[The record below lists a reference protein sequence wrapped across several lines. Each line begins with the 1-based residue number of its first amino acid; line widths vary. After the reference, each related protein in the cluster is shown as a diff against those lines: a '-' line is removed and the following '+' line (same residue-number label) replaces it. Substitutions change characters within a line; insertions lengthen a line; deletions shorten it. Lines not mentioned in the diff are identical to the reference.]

1 MYLDYSKI
9 EFDKNGVPE
18 MPELVLKTLGGNT
31 LGVIPGVFNLKM
43 NIKFSEPSE
52 ISFDVPAKIDGVDN
66 PFYDFVVGHKLIYTK
81 HYGVYVIMN
90 PKSEEDGILDVKHIQ
105 GYSYEKT
112 LESKKFFLE
121 EGTFN
126 FWNPASPTD
135 TVIGRILEIA
145 VGWSVGYIAPTLIGR
160 YRTFDKYDDYLLSFM
175 YNSAPKKFRCIF
187 VFDTYKKTINAY
199 DADAELTNLPIYL
212 DFDNL
217 LESLEIEELDDEL
230 VTAIRPYGADGL
242 DVRGVNPI
250 GTNWIYDISYFI
262 ANGDIKEPLA
272 SKWRAWQR
280 SILNN
285 QLYYKGLV
293 AMQAS
298 ATARLLSERAVLSDL
313 KGELENLT
321 AQQSVTIQAIAMETT
336 AAGKSNQQ
344 AVLEGINRQIASK
357 KAEIGNQE
365 SAIASVN
372 EQLDVNNPSS
382 YTARI
387 QAITKSLA
395 ITNYFTSSEYEELS
409 NYFIEQDVTEDTFVA
424 TSVDTSINGSTYSI
438 SNGSISV
445 AGSSISEVDLRA
457 DFGKRMYVMAGGT
470 FSLSGTPAL
479 SGDIIRGTLEVS
491 SNNSYVLSFYAGTI
505 RTSNKTAP
513 SGMITMSG
521 TLSGLSSDISAVT
534 VNGITTREGKTL
546 RFTSRSGSLF
556 LTANV
561 SDYQKYSVQMEL
573 FEYAVNVLDD
583 LAIPTYEFSVDSANF
598 IFAKEFAPFR
608 NKLELGK
615 GVYLNIGDKR
625 AITPYI
631 IEFELDFEEHN
642 QFSIVF
648 SNRFKR
654 HDYVNTL
661 KDMLESS
668 YSTSRSFDASKYI
681 YNQAV
686 GQTSMVSK
694 FLSDSL
700 EAAKN
705 TIIGAANQTVVID
718 GAGIHVGGDSKYEIR
733 IVDRMI
739 AITDDNWASAKM
751 AIGLF
756 ASEKVGKY
764 FGVNAEVIG
773 GRLVVGNNLIIENEN
788 DRGVMQFKVDSTGAW
803 LYNASFVLQSDARS
817 RASSGGLMI
826 LDPDFGIVAGTH
838 LLFNTNGTTVTPE
851 FLDKN
856 GTITYDSEGMPQNAN
871 FFLDIRDGSAY
882 FRGHLNAKSGT
893 IGGWTLE
900 NQYLRGGSGHSFV
913 ALNGS
918 SSNSQYLYAIWAG
931 AVNPSS
937 APFWV
942 KKDGTLHAKVGTFGG
957 TLEAASGSFSGELK
971 AATGTFKGSL
981 QAASGTFTGQLQA
994 ATGTFSGSLQ
1004 AATGTFS
1011 GQLQAA
1017 TGTFSG
1023 VVRASDFQTPSG
1035 VSMLTGGKF
1044 KSDYL
1049 DLYGLTIRNKSTNA
1063 ETFKIDTYG
1072 NVTVNGNITM
1082 GAGSKIQWNSVSQV
1096 GEDPQVT
1103 ALRTSVGNQVTNL
1116 QTDMG
1121 NMQQNMNHQFYL
1133 INQEVDYRMT
1143 NMQSDVNSIA
1153 YNLNLVQNNML
1164 SQREVQNIASTIIT
1178 DKLIQAPTIQGAYIQ
1193 GGTMQ
1198 GVRFCLG
1205 RFGTIYDG
1213 YGHDGVSNTDLIQI
1227 TSSRGI
1233 VISANNGLRLD
1244 AGGGIWL
1251 NGDVHIRVGGSWVNL
1266 ADAIN
1271 K

>member
-18 MPELVLKTLGGNT
+18 MPELVLKTLAGNT
-31 LGVIPGVFNLKM
+31 IGVIPGVFNLKL

-52 ISFDVPAKIDGVDN
+52 ISFDIPAKIDGVDN
-66 PFYDFVVGHKLIYTK
+66 PLYDLVVGHKQIYTK
-81 HYGVYVIMN
+81 HYGIYETMN
-90 PKSEEDGILDVKHIQ
+90 PESEDDGISSVKHIH

-112 LESKKFFLE
+112 LESKKFFIE

-145 VGWSVGYIAPTLIGR
+145 VGWSAGYIAPTLIGR

-175 YNSAPKKFRCIF
+175 YNKAPKKFRCVF
-187 VFDTYKKTINAY
+187 VFDTYNRTINAY
-199 DADAELTNLPIYL
+199 DADVAISNLPIYL

-217 LESLEIEELDDEL
+217 VESLEIEEMDDEL
-230 VTAIRPYGADGL
+230 VTALRPYGADGL
-242 DVRGVNPI
+242 DIRGVNPI

-272 SKWRAWQR
+272 SKWQTWQR

-285 QLYYKGLV
+285 QMYYKGLV

-298 ATARLLSERAVLSDL
+298 ANAELLAEKAKLADL

-321 AQQSVTIQAIAMETT
+321 AQQSVAIQAIALETT
-336 AAGKSNQQ
+336 DDGKATQQ
-344 AVLEGINRQIASK
+344 AVLAAINKQIANK
-357 KAEIGNQE
+357 KAEISAQE
-365 SAIASVN
+365 SLIASIT
-372 EQLDVNNPSS
+372 NNSSS
-382 YTARI
+382 YTAQI
-387 QAITKSLA
+387 QSIVNSLS
-395 ITNYFTSSEYEELS
+395 ITNYFTSAEYAELS
-409 NYFIEQDVTEDTFVA
+409 NYFIEQDITEDTFVA
-424 TSVDTSINGSTYSI
+424 TSIDESI
-438 SNGSISV
+438 SGSSYSLRSESISIT
-445 AGSSISEVDLRA
+445 GSSISEVDLSA
-457 DFGKRMYVMAGGT
+457 NFGKRMYVMAGGT
-470 FSLSGTPAL
+470 FSLSGTQTL
-479 SGDIIRGTLEVS
+479 SGDIIRGTLEVN

-505 RTSNKTAP
+505 RTSNHTAP
-513 SGMITMSG
+513 SGMITLSG
-521 TLSGLSSDISAVT
+521 TLSGLSSNIAPVT
-534 VNGITTREGKTL
+534 TDGITTREGTTL
-546 RFTSRSGSLF
+546 RFTSNSGSMF
-556 LTANV
+556 ISANV

-583 LAIPTYEFSVDSANF
+583 LAIPTYEFSVDSGNF
-598 IFAKEFAPFR
+598 LFAQEFAPFR

-615 GVYLNIGDKR
+615 GIYLNIGDER

-642 QFSIVF
+642 KFTIVF

-694 FLSDSL
+694 FLADSL
-700 EAAKN
+700 EAARN
-705 TIIGAANQTVVID
+705 TIIAAANQTVVID

-739 AITDDNWASAKM
+739 AITDDNWETAKM

-756 ASEKVGKY
+756 ASEKVGSY

-773 GRLVVGNNLIIENEN
+773 GRLIVGNNLIIENEN

-803 LYNASFVLQSDARS
+803 LYNASFVLQSDTR
-817 RASSGGLMI
+817 SGGLMI
-826 LDPDFGIVAGTH
+826 IDPDYGIVAGTN

-851 FLDKN
+851 FLDKA
-856 GTITYDSEGMPQNAN
+856 GTITYDNDGMPRNAN
-871 FFLDIRDGSAY
+871 FFLDIRNGNAY
-882 FRGHLNAKSGT
+882 FRGHLRATSGA

-900 NQYLRGGSGHSFV
+900 NEYLRGGSGSSFV

-931 AVNPSS
+931 ATNPDS

-942 KKDGTLHAKVGTFGG
+942 KKDGTIHAKTGTFGG
-957 TLEAASGSFSGELK
+957 TLEAVKGTFSGELV
-971 AATGTFKGSL
+971 AATGTFKGAL

-994 ATGTFSGSLQ
+994 ATGTFSGSLVAATGTFKGSLE

-1011 GQLQAA
+1011 GI
-1017 TGTFSG
+1017 
-1023 VVRASDFQTPSG
+1023 VRASDFQTTSG

-1049 DLYGLTIRNKSTNA
+1049 DLYGLTIRNKNTNA

-1072 NVTVNGNITM
+1072 NVTVSGSITM
-1082 GAGSKIQWNSVSQV
+1082 GAGSTIRWDSVSQY
-1096 GEDPQVT
+1096 GTNPQITSMQT
-1103 ALRTSVGNQVTNL
+1103 AVNNQLSNINTQISN
-1116 QTDMG
+1116 MG
-1121 NMQQNMNHQFYL
+1121 DYYDRQLTIVNNN
-1133 INQEVDYRMT
+1133 VDYQFNRLST
-1143 NMQSDVNSIA
+1143 RCSDIEADLAFVQRNMWTEA
-1153 YNLNLVQNNML
+1153 EL
-1164 SQREVQNIASTIIT
+1164 RNITSTIIT
-1178 DKLIQAPTIQGAYIQ
+1178 NQLIAAPNIKGAYIQ

-1198 GVRFCLG
+1198 GVRFLLG
-1205 RFGTIYDG
+1205 SFGSIYDG
-1213 YGHDGVSNTDLIQI
+1213 VGNDGSRNTDLVII
-1227 TSSRGI
+1227 NSSRGI
-1233 VISANNGLRLD
+1233 AITANEGLRLG
-1244 AGGGIWL
+1244 ASGGIWL
-1251 NGDVHIRVGGSWVNL
+1251 DGEVYIRVGGRWVKL
-1266 ADAIN
+1266 ADKIN
-1271 K
+1271 T